1 MSSLQ
6 VISVDFTFGDQHC
19 QFRSTFSAL
28 DVPQATVIAVS
39 LARASADLQATVTV
53 NDVPL
58 TIVLMNGVQLAYM
71 PPELGNTTVSPINN
85 HFINLLIEENCE
97 SFAYNNGMWRI
108 SGRFMFG
115 ESEVEMSS
123 LFLSHKVPLAW
134 VRSLAITSASDRF
147 LSGSIVPPAH
157 WTVNL
162 HFLYTNL
169 HYCIGFV

>member
-6 VISVDFTFGDQHC
+6 VIGVDFTFGDQLC

-39 LARASADLQATVTV
+39 IARASADLQATVTV
-53 NDVPL
+53 NGVPL
-58 TIVLMNGVQLAYM
+58 TIVLMNGVQLANM
-71 PPELGNTTVSPINN
+71 PLELGTTTVSTINN
-85 HFINLLIEENCE
+85 HFINLLIEENSE

-115 ESEVEMSS
+115 DSEVEFSS
-123 LFLSHKVPLAW
+123 LFISHKVPLAW
-134 VRSLAITSASDRF
+134 VRALAMTSASERF
-147 LSGSIVPPAH
+147 LGGSIVPPAN

-162 HFLYTNL
+162 PSNYWDM
-169 HYCIGFV
+169 